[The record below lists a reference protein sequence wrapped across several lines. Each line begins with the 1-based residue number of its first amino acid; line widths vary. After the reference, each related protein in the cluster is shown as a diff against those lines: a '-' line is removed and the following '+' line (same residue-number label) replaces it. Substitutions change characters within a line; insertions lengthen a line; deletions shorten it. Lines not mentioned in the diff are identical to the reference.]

1 MHQISKKT
9 FRAQRPANPGP
20 EDRASL
26 QLLQGTYYLKQTL
39 KLNRVKDSYL
49 DISAYKGAFVTISGG
64 MELNSDWEQE
74 GSVRSTTF
82 EGEVLFCQGDIG
94 TWFIGSCAEIWL
106 DTWRL
111 VPARTPNTEWGANHF
126 VGDGPWHKITGLL
139 EETPTCTRNSSQFS
153 QNCPDSDRLGFV
165 LTDEVDP
172 NWEDLEQT
180 EVLIYHSW
188 VAEYAR
194 VANVTTVNGR

>member
-1 MHQISKKT
+1 M
-9 FRAQRPANPGP
+9 A
-20 EDRASL
+20 
-26 QLLQGTYYLKQTL
+26 
-39 KLNRVKDSYL
+39 
-49 DISAYKGAFVTISGG
+49 
-64 MELNSDWEQE
+64 
-74 GSVRSTTF
+74 
-82 EGEVLFCQGDIG
+82 

-194 VANVTTVNGR
+194 VANVTTVNGRY